1 MPFIFYYCITTK
13 IIVTIISI
21 LRYNKKRK
29 AMLTNLKYTFKTS
42 LIVMVLIIGN
52 SLFAQNGLTITDN
65 PVAAMLDSLDNQKI
79 LEKALAK
86 PVYPKTNKFKYSEDS
101 VPRFED
107 FVYESRLAKLDAN
120 SPFDLVYNPH
130 VKGFIELYAMRRR
143 TLVSRMMGLS
153 QLYYPMFEEIFDRY
167 NIPLELKHLAV
178 IESALNPN
186 ARSKCGAT
194 GLWQFMYPTGK
205 MYGLTVNSYIDERSN
220 VYKATEAAAEY
231 LKSLYGMFGDW
242 QMVLAAYNA
251 GPGTISKA
259 IRRSG
264 GKKTYWEI
272 RPFLPTETQAYV
284 PAFIAANYIMNYP
297 TEHNIYAS
305 TPRKT
310 YFEVDT
316 AIVKETM
323 SFEQISAALD
333 VPIEEVIYFN
343 PQYRKNVIPEGG
355 NALTLP
361 KAKIGMF
368 LTNETEIYAA
378 IKSQKLIVSENSLAV
393 KEIQKT
399 HTVRNGEKLSTIAR
413 KYGVTVADLKSWNY
427 IGKKGIRSGK
437 KLIVYVKQNIPS
449 SNPIEVKTDT
459 PKDPQTNVAS
469 KTDTTIDADGRKKL
483 ADNSTDSKFHYHKV
497 EKGETLYRLS
507 KKFGVSVQDI
517 AELNN
522 LNRNSQLQRG
532 QKLKIKQKS

>member
-1 MPFIFYYCITTK
+1 MFTT
-13 IIVTIISI
+13 
-21 LRYNKKRK
+21 
-29 AMLTNLKYTFKTS
+29 LKHTFQKTLLVS
-42 LIVMVLIIGN
+42 VLATG
-52 SLFAQNGLTITDN
+52 SLFAQNALTITDN
-65 PVAAMLDSLDNQKI
+65 PVAAMLDSLANQKV

-86 PVYPKTNKFKYSEDS
+86 PVYPKVNKYKYAEDS

-130 VKGFIELYAMRRR
+130 VKGFIELYAVRKRE
-143 TLVSRMMGLS
+143 LVSRMMGLS
-153 QLYYPMFEEIFDRY
+153 QLYYPMFEEVFDKH

-186 ARSKCGAT
+186 ARSRCGAT

-205 MYGLTVNSYIDERSN
+205 MYGLNVNSYIDERSD

-231 LKSLYGMFGDW
+231 LSSLYGMFHDW

-272 RPFLPTETQAYV
+272 RPYLPLETQAYV
-284 PAFIAANYIMNYP
+284 PAFIAANYVMNYP

-316 AIVKETM
+316 AVLKEPM
-323 SFEQISAALD
+323 SFNQISAALD
-333 VPIEEVIYFN
+333 VSAEEIAYFN
-343 PQYRKNVIPEGG
+343 PQYRKGVIPAGG
-355 NALTLP
+355 NCLTLP
-361 KAKIGMF
+361 KAKIGTF
-368 LTNETEIYAA
+368 LSNETEIYAA
-378 IKSQKLIVSENSLAV
+378 IKSQQLVSLENSVAV
-393 KEIQKT
+393 KEVQKT

-413 KYGVTVADLKSWNY
+413 KYGVTVADLRSWNY
-427 IGKKGIRSGK
+427 IGKKGIKAGK
-437 KLIVYVKQNIPS
+437 KLIVYVRQDVGTPA
-449 SNPIEVKTDT
+449 VKSDA
-459 PKDPQTNVAS
+459 PKEPQTNIAAKS
-469 KTDTTIDADGRKKL
+469 KADSTIKL
-483 ADNSTDSKFHYHKV
+483 ADNSAGSVKKSHTVK
-497 EKGETLYRLS
+497 KGETLYGIS
-507 KKFGVSVQDI
+507 KKYGISVNKLI
-517 AELNN
+517 EINGLKKNP
-522 LNRNSQLQRG
+522 QLLMG
-532 QKLKIKQKS
+532 QKIKLIS

>member
-1 MPFIFYYCITTK
+1 MLN
-13 IIVTIISI
+13 I
-21 LRYNKKRK
+21 LKH
-29 AMLTNLKYTFKTS
+29 TFKITLTVS
-42 LIVMVLIIGN
+42 VLATC
-52 SLFAQNGLTITDN
+52 SLFAQNTLTMTDN
-65 PVAAMLDSLDNQKI
+65 PVAAMLDSLANQKV
-79 LEKALAK
+79 LEKALLK
-86 PVYPKTNKFKYSEDS
+86 PVYPKVNKYKYAEDS

-130 VKGFIELYAMRRR
+130 VKGFIELYAVRKRQ
-143 TLVSRMMGLS
+143 LVSRMMGLS
-153 QLYYPMFEEIFDRY
+153 QLYYPMFEEVFDRY

-178 IESALNPN
+178 IESALNPI

-205 MYGLTVNSYIDERSN
+205 MYGLNVTSYIDERSN

-284 PAFIAANYIMNYP
+284 PAFIAANYVMNYP

-305 TPRKT
+305 SPRKT

-316 AIVKETM
+316 AVLKEPM

-333 VPIEEVIYFN
+333 VPVEDIIYFN
-343 PQYRKNVIPEGG
+343 PQYRKGMIPAGG
-355 NALTLP
+355 NSLTLP
-361 KAKIGMF
+361 KAKMGTFIS
-368 LTNETEIYAA
+368 NETEIYAA
-378 IKSQKLIVSENSLAV
+378 IKSQQLVASESTVAV
-393 KEIQKT
+393 KEVQKT
-399 HTVRNGEKLSTIAR
+399 HTVRNGEKLSAIAR
-413 KYGVTVADLKSWNY
+413 KYGVTIADLKSWNY
-427 IGKKGIRSGK
+427 IGKKGIKAGK
-437 KLIVYVKQNIPS
+437 KLIVYVKQDVITQPAIAKS
-449 SNPIEVKTDT
+449 DA
-459 PKDPQTNVAS
+459 PKEPQTNVAANS
-469 KTDTTIDADGRKKL
+469 KNDTTIKL
-483 ADNSTDSKFHYHKV
+483 AENNASNTLKIHKV
-497 EKGETLYRLS
+497 RKGETLYGIS
-507 KKFGVSVQDI
+507 KKYGISVNKLI
-517 AELNN
+517 ELNGLKKN
-522 LNRNSQLQRG
+522 PQLLLG
-532 QKLKIKQKS
+532 QKIKLVS

>member
-1 MPFIFYYCITTK
+1 MFTTLK
-13 IIVTIISI
+13 HT
-21 LRYNKKRK
+21 LQK
-29 AMLTNLKYTFKTS
+29 ALFVS
-42 LIVMVLIIGN
+42 VLATG
-52 SLFAQNGLTITDN
+52 SLFAQNALTITDN
-65 PVAAMLDSLDNQKI
+65 PVAAMLDSLANQKV

-86 PVYPKTNKFKYSEDS
+86 PVYPKVNKYKYAEDS

-130 VKGFIELYAMRRR
+130 VKGFIELYAVRKRE
-143 TLVSRMMGLS
+143 LVSRMMGLS
-153 QLYYPMFEEIFDRY
+153 QLYYPMFEEVFDKH

-186 ARSKCGAT
+186 ARSRCGAT

-205 MYGLTVNSYIDERSN
+205 MYGLNVNSYIDERSD

-231 LKSLYGMFGDW
+231 LSSLYGMFHDW

-272 RPFLPTETQAYV
+272 RPYLPLETQAYV
-284 PAFIAANYIMNYP
+284 PAFIAANYVMNYP

-316 AIVKETM
+316 AVVKESMT
-323 SFEQISAALD
+323 FNQISAALD
-333 VPIEEVIYFN
+333 ISMEEIAYFN
-343 PQYRKNVIPEGG
+343 PQYRKSEIPAGG
-355 NALTLP
+355 NCLTLP
-361 KAKIGMF
+361 KAKIGTF
-368 LTNETEIYAA
+368 LSNETEIYAA
-378 IKSQKLIVSENSLAV
+378 IKSQHLIASESNVAV
-393 KEIQKT
+393 KEVQKT

-413 KYGVTVADLKSWNY
+413 KYGVTVADLRSWNY
-427 IGKKGIRSGK
+427 IGKKGIRTGK
-437 KLIVYVKQNIPS
+437 KLIVYVRQD
-449 SNPIEVKTDT
+449 VKAPATKSDM
-459 PKDPQTNVAS
+459 PKEPQTNLAA
-469 KTDTTIDADGRKKL
+469 KTKADTTVKL
-483 ADNSTDSKFHYHKV
+483 ADNSTSKLKSHTVK
-497 EKGETLYRLS
+497 KGETLYGIS
-507 KKFGVSVQDI
+507 KKYGISVDKLI
-517 AELNN
+517 EMNGLKKNP
-522 LNRNSQLQRG
+522 QLLMG
-532 QKLKIKQKS
+532 QKIKLIS

>member
-1 MPFIFYYCITTK
+1 
-13 IIVTIISI
+13 
-21 LRYNKKRK
+21 
-29 AMLTNLKYTFKTS
+29 
-42 LIVMVLIIGN
+42 
-52 SLFAQNGLTITDN
+52 
-65 PVAAMLDSLDNQKI
+65 
-79 LEKALAK
+79 
-86 PVYPKTNKFKYSEDS
+86 
-101 VPRFED
+101 
-107 FVYESRLAKLDAN
+107 
-120 SPFDLVYNPH
+120 
-130 VKGFIELYAMRRR
+130 
-143 TLVSRMMGLS
+143 
-153 QLYYPMFEEIFDRY
+153 
-167 NIPLELKHLAV
+167 
-178 IESALNPN
+178 
-186 ARSKCGAT
+186 
-194 GLWQFMYPTGK
+194 
-205 MYGLTVNSYIDERSN
+205 
-220 VYKATEAAAEY
+220 
-231 LKSLYGMFGDW
+231 MFGDW

-284 PAFIAANYIMNYP
+284 PAFIAANYVMNYP

-355 NALTLP
+355 NSLTLP

-368 LTNETEIYAA
+368 FTNEAEIYAA
-378 IKSQKLIVSENSLAV
+378 IKSQKLIVAENSVAV

-399 HTVRNGEKLSTIAR
+399 HTVRNGEKISTIAR

-427 IGKKGIRSGK
+427 IGKKGIKAGK
-437 KLIVYVKQNIPS
+437 KLIVYVKQNVPS
-449 SNPIEVKTDT
+449 SNPVDVKTDT
-459 PKDPQTNVAS
+459 PKDPQTNIAS
-469 KTDTTIDADGRKKL
+469 KTDSTLDGNGKKKL
-483 ADNSTDSKFHYHKV
+483 ADNSIDSKIQYHKV

-507 KKFGVSVQDI
+507 KKFGISVQDI
-517 AELNN
+517 ADLNN
-522 LNRNSQLQRG
+522 LNKNAQLQRG
-532 QKLKIKQKS
+532 QRLKIKQKS